1 VADASGAAV
10 AGADVELY
18 LAGGKRPL
26 LAVKTS
32 SDGTFN
38 FIAVRPADYDLTAD
52 AKGFLKATVRNITVD
67 AARETPVP
75 QVKLQLPAVSQTVEV
90 TAEVEAW
97 IPRPP
102 KSPAS
107 SVPMRCGA
115 CRSWTVT
122 HW

>member
-1 VADASGAAV
+1 MLNMRVALGLLLALLTALIPARAQFSGRLTGSVADASGAAV

-75 QVKLQLPAVSQTVEV
+75 QVK
-90 TAEVEAW
+90 
-97 IPRPP
+97 
-102 KSPAS
+102 
-107 SVPMRCGA
+107 
-115 CRSWTVT
+115 
-122 HW
+122 